1 MKLEFKLRIS
11 LLPLN
16 QKTLINMNEKNN
28 IIENETLF
36 FFTFFSAGI
45 FFFEKINLKESKPII
60 IDDMLGE
67 IGKENPKRIN
77 R

>member
-16 QKTLINMNEKNN
+16 QKILINMNEKNN

-45 FFFEKINLKESKPII
+45 FFFEKINFKESKAII

-67 IGKENPKRIN
+67 IGKENAKRIN